1 MCLMVCACGDERRG
15 YITYPVA
22 AGLTGDVLGDLDVG
36 PLGGGG
42 VGVDHAGVWAGTVTV
57 DLVDG
62 HLDLATGGDLRQHV
76 TGHGHDGLGTGV
88 DVVAATPEGL
98 ADGVSGIALEAG
110 GVLLA
115 GVSPGGVTG
124 SVGVDTESHAR
135 AATGGGGLDDGTV
148 ASHEG
153 DEGVDDCGLHYE

>member
-1 MCLMVCACGDERRG
+1 MLCDECVGDERS
-15 YITYPVA
+15 ITYPVA
-22 AGLTGDVLGDLDVG
+22 AGLTGDVGGDLDVG

-42 VGVDHAGVWAGTVTV
+42 IGVDHAGVWAGTVTV

-62 HLDLATGGDLRQHV
+62 HLDLATGGDLGQHV

-88 DVVAATPEGL
+88 DVVVAAPEGL
-98 ADGVSGIALEAG
+98 ADGVSGVTLEASR
-110 GVLLA
+110 VLLA
-115 GVSPGGVTG
+115 GVSAGGVTR

-135 AATGGGGLDDGTV
+135 ATTGGGSLDDGTV

>member
-1 MCLMVCACGDERRG
+1 MCCYDERS
-15 YITYPVA
+15 ITYPVA
-22 AGLTGDVLGDLDVG
+22 ASLTGDVRGDLDVG
-36 PLGGGG
+36 PLGCGGI
-42 VGVDHAGVWAGTVTV
+42 GVDHAGVWAGTVTV

-62 HLDLATGGDLRQHV
+62 HLDLATGGDLGQHV
-76 TGHGHDGLGTGV
+76 TGHGHDGLGAGV

-98 ADGVSGIALEAG
+98 ADSVSGVTLEASR
-110 GVLLA
+110 VLLA
-115 GVSPGGVTG
+115 GVSAGGVTR

-135 AATGGGGLDDGTV
+135 ATTGGGSLDDGTV

>member
-1 MCLMVCACGDERRG
+1 MRVSGTKR
-15 YITYPVA
+15 TYPVA
-22 AGLTGDVLGDLDVG
+22 ASLTGNVGGDLDVG
-36 PLGGGG
+36 PLSSGG

-62 HLDLATGGDLRQHV
+62 HLNLTASCDLGQHV

-88 DVVAATPEGL
+88 NVVAAAPEGL

-110 GVLLA
+110 RILLA
-115 GVSPGGVTG
+115 GVSSGGVTR
-124 SVGVDTESHAR
+124 SVGVNTESHAG
-135 AATGGGGLDDGTV
+135 AAAGCGSLDDGTV